1 MYINDLI
8 PGLNLEDYETEFKG
22 IIGEGENPKDGK
34 ERIEFGW
41 LKTIAS
47 FANTNGGSLFVG
59 VEDKTHKIV
68 SLDHK
73 TFDRIVL
80 MVQRLILRHIEP
92 KIDYRIVH
100 HDVREGE
107 QTRYVMEI
115 RVERSPY
122 LPVVLHFHEMG
133 MIFVRRFGECGLATS
148 QEIRNLVLQSA
159 KVSYDDVFTS
169 ERYCPE
175 DFTCLRNKYAEKNN
189 GKELTEKALISIGFM
204 DNSLHLSKG
213 ALLFKDDYC
222 GPLTLMEMIQ
232 FRSHSKGDNRF
243 FASERI
249 NENIIAS
256 IEKAISFVTSHSA
269 NGYEKTPDGRKSF
282 IAYPPRAVE
291 EAIVNAFAHRD
302 YFIDGG
308 QIEVN
313 VFIDRLQIVSPGSY
327 LGGALLNREYHI
339 DTLPPRRRNEVIC
352 GVLHLCRLMERQGS
366 GFDNIHDDYLPYGE
380 RYRPFA
386 DSTSSS
392 FSITLPDLT
401 YAGGPVFLQ
410 ESVAL
415 SPLPLIEDKYSM
427 RILSYCFNQSRS
439 VSEIAAYLGI
449 SVSTHLKKN
458 ILERLV
464 KDGYLVESGG
474 YPMKYRTN
482 QRSVTL
488 A

>member
-1 MYINDLI
+1 MYINELI

-59 VEDKTHKIV
+59 VEDKTHKVV

-80 MVQRLILRHIEP
+80 MVQRLIHLHLEP
-92 KIDYRIVH
+92 KIDYRIIH
-100 HDVREGE
+100 HDIREGE

-115 RVERSPY
+115 RVERSSH

-133 MIFVRRFGECGLATS
+133 LIFVRRFGETGIPTS
-148 QEIRNLVLQSA
+148 QEIRNLALQSA
-159 KVSYDDVFTS
+159 KVSYDEAFTS
-169 ERYCPE
+169 EQYRPE
-175 DFTCLRNKYAEKNN
+175 DFSFLRKKYAELNE
-189 GKELTEKALISIGFM
+189 GKELTEKALMSVGFM
-204 DNSLHLSKG
+204 DERLRLSQG
-213 ALLFKDDYC
+213 ALLFKDDYH
-222 GPLTLMEMIQ
+222 GPLTLMEMTQ
-232 FRSHSKGDNRF
+232 FRSPSKGDNLF
-243 FASERI
+243 YASERF
-249 NENIIAS
+249 NENIIVS
-256 IEKAISFVTSHSA
+256 IEKAASFVANHSA
-269 NGYEKTPDGRKSF
+269 NGFEKTPSGRKSF
-282 IAYPPRAVE
+282 VAYPRRSVE
-291 EAIVNAFAHRD
+291 EALVNAFAHRD

-327 LGGALLNREYHI
+327 PGGMLLQREYGI
-339 DTLPPRRRNEVIC
+339 DSLPPRRRNEVIC
-352 GVLHLCRLMERQGS
+352 GVLQLCRLMERKGS
-366 GFDNIHDDYLPYGE
+366 GFDHIHDDYLPYGPK
-380 RYRPFA
+380 YAPFA
-386 DSTSSS
+386 DSTPSS

-415 SPLPLIEDKYSM
+415 SPLPLLEDKYSM
-427 RILSYCFNQSRS
+427 KILSYCYNKART
-439 VSEIAAYLGI
+439 VSEIAAYLKI
-449 SVSTHLKKN
+449 SVSTYLKKTV
-458 ILERLV
+458 LENLV
-464 KDGYLVESGG
+464 KEGYLVEMDG

-482 QRSVTL
+482 QRNVTL